1 MKKLLRHKGIWILA
15 VALSLSLIVAA
26 LSILLGERAGPLS
39 SLSHMI
45 TSPLQTAVSAVEQ
58 NVSHFY
64 GQAAQYEQLRLE
76 KEALQKQVAELEGLA
91 RDGQL
96 AREENTRLRSLLDF
110 KQRRQ
115 DLTFEPARV
124 SSESATNWNRNITLS
139 KGSKSGISARDCVVD
154 ASGRLIGIVSEV
166 GSHFSTVVLIS
177 DAGFSLGG
185 SGVPTEEHGV
195 LCGDA
200 SLMKNGQLR
209 FSFLPRDT
217 KLVKGNEVLSFAS
230 EGLYPSGLLVG
241 HIASIDF
248 DEGGLYA
255 HATITPAADLSHL
268 NQVFVVTDFN
278 TEE

>member
-26 LSILLGERAGPLS
+26 LSFLWGDRAGPLS

-45 TSPLQTAVSAVEQ
+45 SAPLQTATSVLEQ
-58 NVSHFY
+58 NASHFY
-64 GQAAQYEQLRLE
+64 GQAAKFEQLRLE
-76 KEALQKQVAELEGLA
+76 NEALRKQVAKLEDRA
-91 RDGQL
+91 REGQL
-96 AREENTRLRSLLDF
+96 AREENDRLRSLLDF

-124 SSESATNWNRNITLS
+124 LHESASNWNRSITLS
-139 KGSKSGISARDCVVD
+139 KGSKSGICARDCVVD
-154 ASGRLIGIVSEV
+154 ASGRLVGIVSEV
-166 GSHFSTVVLIS
+166 GSNFSTVVLIS

-195 LCGDA
+195 LCGDV
-200 SLMKNGQLR
+200 SLMEKGQLR
-209 FSFLPRDT
+209 FSYLPRDT
-217 KLVKGNEVLSFAS
+217 ALAQGDEVLSFAS

-241 HIASIDF
+241 CIASIDF

-255 HATITPAADLSHL
+255 HATITPAANLTKLH
-268 NQVFVVTDFN
+268 QVFVITDFT
-278 TEE
+278 TED